1 MIFSHVLV
9 HVVAELN
16 ILGKYNLL
24 CVYLVVQKFI
34 TKAKK
39 YFRNEMASFV
49 HVVCE
54 CLNGLI
60 TAFLEATTPR

>member
-24 CVYLVVQKFI
+24 CVYLVVQNLSQRQRNFL
-34 TKAKK
+34 
-39 YFRNEMASFV
+39 NEMSSLV

-60 TAFLEATTPR
+60 TAFLKDTTP